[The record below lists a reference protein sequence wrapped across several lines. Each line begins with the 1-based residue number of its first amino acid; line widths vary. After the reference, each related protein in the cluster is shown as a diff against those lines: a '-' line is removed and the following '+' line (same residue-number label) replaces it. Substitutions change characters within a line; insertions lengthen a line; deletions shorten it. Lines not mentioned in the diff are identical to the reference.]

1 MSNTA
6 GVISSG
12 NMYLHLEINEN
23 QIYQQEISIYEQQK
37 EEISMSRI
45 Y

>member
-1 MSNTA
+1 
-6 GVISSG
+6 
-12 NMYLHLEINEN
+12 MYLHLEINEN